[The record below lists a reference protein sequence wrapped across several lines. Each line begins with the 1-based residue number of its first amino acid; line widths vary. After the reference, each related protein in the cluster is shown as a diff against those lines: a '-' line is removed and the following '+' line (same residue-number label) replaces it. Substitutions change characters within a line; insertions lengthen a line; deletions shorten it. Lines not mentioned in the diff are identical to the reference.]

1 VWDDVFSWFTLFSV
15 IFLYFFLFTQDWEI
29 QIKRCTS
36 WKMTIPKDTKK
47 KRENKG
53 TACAGLGASL
63 RWLSAG
69 ALCWRQAGVTDL

>member
-1 VWDDVFSWFTLFSV
+1 M
-15 IFLYFFLFTQDWEI
+15 YFFLFTEDWEI

-36 WKMTIPKDTKK
+36 RKMTIPKNKKKK

-69 ALCWRQAGVTDL
+69 ALC

>member
-1 VWDDVFSWFTLFSV
+1 VHLKKNDN
-15 IFLYFFLFTQDWEI
+15 
-29 QIKRCTS
+29 
-36 WKMTIPKDTKK
+36 PKGYKK

-69 ALCWRQAGVTDL
+69 ALC